1 MQQRA
6 PRQCRGALFVVVP
19 VYPAETFLTPCQ
31 AAWESCQRRGPLN
44 VSLSVLRA
52 GYAPQAYFSC
62 AGKVGKSAPAPP
74 LFVQS
79 VGIEADTQL
88 PLKFRW
94 VADPLVI
101 GAVDIQLRLS
111 PLGLRGASFLLTRT
125 CAVSRKAQEVPQRTP
140 ASPVPSKGHQAKLDK
155 IPAGDQMPAAEFQR
169 LRTVKT

>member
-52 GYAPQAYFSC
+52 GS
-62 AGKVGKSAPAPP
+62 P
-74 LFVQS
+74 LFWPNRTLQNF
-79 VGIEADTQL
+79 DTQL

-111 PLGLRGASFLLTRT
+111 PLGLRGTSFLLARI

-140 ASPVPSKGHQAKLDK
+140 ASPVPSKGRQAKLDK

>member
-1 MQQRA
+1 MPRGSFCRCAGLSGGDFFDALPGGGGILSEEGSSECLFISPSGWVCSAGLLFLRGKSRQKRA
-6 PRQCRGALFVVVP
+6 SP
-19 VYPAETFLTPCQ
+19 
-31 AAWESCQRRGPLN
+31 
-44 VSLSVLRA
+44 LRA
-52 GYAPQAYFSC
+52 GS
-62 AGKVGKSAPAPP
+62 P
-74 LFVQS
+74 LFWPNRTLQNFDS
-79 VGIEADTQL
+79 QL

-125 CAVSRKAQEVPQRTP
+125 CAVSRKAQEVPHRSP
-140 ASPVPSKGHQAKLDK
+140 ASPVPSKGRQAKLDK

>member
-1 MQQRA
+1 M
-6 PRQCRGALFVVVP
+6 PRGSFCRCAGLSDGGFFAALPGGVGILSEEGSSECLFISPSGWVCS
-19 VYPAETFLTPCQ
+19 AGLLFL
-31 AAWESCQRRGPLN
+31 RGK
-44 VSLSVLRA
+44 SRQKRA
-52 GYAPQAYFSC
+52 GET
-62 AGKVGKSAPAPP
+62 PAPP

-140 ASPVPSKGHQAKLDK
+140 ASPVPSKGRQAKLDK